1 MSWRTFRNGLQQVHL
16 WVGLTLSIPF
26 ILIGL
31 SGSAIV
37 LIHALPDFRV
47 PFAMSSGDHHPLTR
61 IIESANKSAENGA
74 RATVIR
80 MPQGIWEPAH
90 VQMAPPPGVVVPGGA
105 NYQIIG
111 TTFVD
116 PASLEVLGNEP
127 RRANGPVMRFLT
139 SMHLAL
145 MFPSYYGGQTV
156 GWMGVAM
163 CLFGVTGLIL
173 WWPKPGQLRSALLIR
188 RGARGFRLNRDLHS
202 VIGFWSLPVFMVLS
216 FSGAYLVFPTT
227 IGDTIEAMLPHE
239 STLEHRE
246 VDAATAASI
255 ANPDALT
262 PDDAAKL
269 ALAVVPDARLLS
281 VQLPPG
287 GDGTYMVT
295 LVPHYSSPG
304 APEISAFVG
313 PGAEVSA
320 VVDPR
325 QDPMGSRINDWMKS
339 LHFGYGLGVVW
350 NVLVFFSGLLP
361 LLFAITGLRMWQL
374 RRAQRR
380 AVPEG
385 LAAAPAE

>member
-16 WVGLTLSIPF
+16 WVGLALSIPF

-37 LIHALPDFRV
+37 LVHALPDFSV
-47 PFAMSSGDHHPLTR
+47 PFSLTSGEQHPLGR
-61 IIESANKSAENGA
+61 ILETANKSAPDGQ
-74 RATVIR
+74 RAALIR
-80 MPQGIWEPAH
+80 MPQGAWEPAH

-105 NYQIIG
+105 NNQILG

-116 PASLEVLGNEP
+116 PVSLEILGSEE
-127 RRANGPVMRFLT
+127 RRRNGEFMRFLT

-145 MFPSYYGGQTV
+145 MFPSYYGAQTV

-163 CLFGVTGLIL
+163 CLFGLSGLVL
-173 WWPKPGQLRSALLIR
+173 WWPKKGRWRQAFLMRNGTS
-188 RGARGFRLNRDLHS
+188 GFRLNRDLHS

-227 IGDTIEAMLPHE
+227 IGDSIEAMLPHE
-239 STLEHRE
+239 STVVHRE
-246 VDAATAASI
+246 VDAATVASI
-255 ANPDALT
+255 ANPAAIT
-262 PDDAAKL
+262 ADDAAKL
-269 ALAVVPDARLLS
+269 ALAVVPDARLHS

-287 GDGTYMVT
+287 DEGTFMVT
-295 LVPHYSSPG
+295 LMPYYSSEG
-304 APEISAFVG
+304 APQISAFVG
-313 PGAEVSA
+313 PGPEVSA

-325 QDPMGSRINDWMKS
+325 QDKLGTRVLDWMKS
-339 LHFGYGLGVVW
+339 LHFGLGLGVVW
-350 NVLVFFSGLLP
+350 KVLVFLSGFLP

-385 LAAAPAE
+385 LAAPAE